1 MSKPS
6 TTPATAAI
14 SAHGPARLLG
24 PLLLLTLAAL
34 PATWWLPLFVARVPF
49 LWREQVT
56 VVSGLAALWDLDRF
70 LFAIVLLC
78 SVIAPITKLVATLH
92 VWYRAPLGT
101 AAKALGRLALLGK
114 LSMAEL
120 FLLAVVI
127 VGFKGVGVGRIEVA
141 WGLEAFA
148 AVVVLSFALSL
159 WAEAAVRRLARQ
171 TGCRLA
177 QGSSVGA
184 TPSPRP
190 AGGPSGAG
198 PLPASRPPSGSGGRR
213 SASVTWASTETAI
226 SAGLTAPIGK
236 PAGPRI
242 RARAASAAPCSRS
255 LSRRFACVRLEP
267 RAPRRTP
274 RSRSRPAAPG
284 RRASGRGSG

>member
-24 PLLLLTLAAL
+24 PLLLLALAAL

-56 VVSGLAALWDLDRF
+56 VVSGLAALWDLDRL

-78 SVIAPITKLVATLH
+78 SVIAPMTKLVATLH

-101 AAKALGRLALLGK
+101 APKALGRLALLGK
-114 LSMAEL
+114 LSMTEL

-127 VGFKGVGVGRIEVA
+127 VGFKGVGLGRIEVA

-159 WAEAAVRRLARQ
+159 WVEAAVRRLAR
-171 TGCRLA
+171 
-177 QGSSVGA
+177 
-184 TPSPRP
+184 RP
-190 AGGPSGAG
+190 DAG
-198 PLPASRPPSGSGGRR
+198 
-213 SASVTWASTETAI
+213 
-226 SAGLTAPIGK
+226 
-236 PAGPRI
+236 
-242 RARAASAAPCSRS
+242 
-255 LSRRFACVRLEP
+255 
-267 RAPRRTP
+267 
-274 RSRSRPAAPG
+274 
-284 RRASGRGSG
+284 